1 MQSHTMQQK
10 QKIAV
15 PLNGINSPELIG
27 WSMMASANSRHLLV
41 LVVRPSEH
49 YKDQR
54 QYD

>member
-1 MQSHTMQQK
+1 MQQK

-15 PLNGINSPELIG
+15 PLNGINSPELSR
-27 WSMMASANSRHLLV
+27 SMMASANSRHLLV

-49 YKDQR
+49 CKDQR